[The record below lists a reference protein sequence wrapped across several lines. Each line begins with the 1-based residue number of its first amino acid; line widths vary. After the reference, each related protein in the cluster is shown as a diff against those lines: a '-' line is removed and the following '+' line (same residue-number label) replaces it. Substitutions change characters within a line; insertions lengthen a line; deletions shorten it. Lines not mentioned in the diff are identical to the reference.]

1 MADRSLAQCTTSRL
15 LPSAFQLRRIMKKLE
30 KSKLQSNKTIQIS
43 GSKSISN
50 RLLILE
56 SLFENI
62 KIDNLSNSQDTQ
74 LLKKALSE
82 KTEAVDIH
90 HAGTAMRFLTSYYS
104 IQEGKTTILT
114 GSKRMKERPIKNLV
128 TALQNLGVE
137 IEYLE
142 NEGFPP
148 LKIKG
153 RKITETR
160 VNVPANISSQ
170 FITSLLLIAGKLEKG
185 LEINLVGEI
194 TSRSYIEMTLD
205 ILTKFGIKASFIGN
219 TIKVEPF
226 TDHQSSIIHY
236 EVESDW
242 SSASYFYSFAALGR
256 KTIRLKSFYRESTQ
270 GDSAIAKIY
279 EEFFGIKTLFTDEE
293 YTITLQPVEGFTFP
307 EKIILDMNDC
317 PDIAQTLCVT
327 AAALKIPFEIS
338 GLGTLRVKETDRLLA
353 LYNELQKL
361 GTETEITDSTI
372 RSVRFDEPQENIS
385 IKTYQDHRMAMSF
398 APFCL
403 VKELTI
409 EDENVVEKSYPM
421 FWEDLEKILISN
433 ITEINVNTK

>member
-1 MADRSLAQCTTSRL
+1 
-15 LPSAFQLRRIMKKLE
+15 MKKLE
-30 KSKLQSNKTIQIS
+30 QSKLVGNQTIQIS

-56 SLFENI
+56 SLFKNI
-62 KIDNLSNSQDTQ
+62 QIGNLSNSQDTQ

-82 KTEAVDIH
+82 NTETVDIH

-104 IQEGKTTILT
+104 IAEGKTTVLT
-114 GSKRMKERPIKNLV
+114 GSGRMKERPIKNLV

-153 RKITETR
+153 RKITETK
-160 VNVPANISSQ
+160 VDVPANISSQ

-185 LEINLVGEI
+185 LEINLVGEV

-205 ILTKFGIKASFIGN
+205 ILKKFGIQASFVGN
-219 TIKVEPF
+219 LIKVEPF
-226 TDHQSSIIHY
+226 NESNQHSVVNY

-242 SSASYFYSFAALGR
+242 SSASYFYSFVALGR
-256 KTIRLKSFYRESTQ
+256 ETIHLKSFYKESTQ

-279 EEFFGIKTLFTDEE
+279 EEFFGIQTIFTEAE
-293 YTITLQPVEGFTFP
+293 HKITLQPDPNFQFP
-307 EKIILDMNDC
+307 DKIVLDMNNC

-361 GTETEITDSTI
+361 GTETEITDTTI
-372 RSVRFDEPQENIS
+372 QSLSFKEAEENIS

-403 VKELTI
+403 IKELNI

-421 FWEDLEKILISN
+421 FWEDLSMIL
-433 ITEINVNTK
+433 K

>member
-1 MADRSLAQCTTSRL
+1 
-15 LPSAFQLRRIMKKLE
+15 MKKLE
-30 KSKLQSNKTIQIS
+30 KSTLIGNKTVQIS

-56 SLFENI
+56 SLFNTI
-62 KIDNLSNSQDTQ
+62 KIGNLSNSQDTQ

-82 KTEAVDIH
+82 DTEIVDIH

-104 IQEGKTTILT
+104 IQEGKTTVLT
-114 GSKRMKERPIKNLV
+114 GSGRMKERPIKNLV
-128 TALQNLGVE
+128 TALKDLGAD

-148 LKIKG
+148 LKITGK
-153 RKITETR
+153 KITQTS

-170 FITSLLLIAGKLEKG
+170 FITSLLLIAGKLENG
-185 LEINLVGEI
+185 LEIHLVGEV
-194 TSRSYIEMTLD
+194 TSRSYIEMTLN
-205 ILTKFGIKASFIGN
+205 ILSRFGIRNSFEGN
-219 TIKVEPF
+219 IIKVEPF
-226 TDHQSSIIHY
+226 VENHAAALSY

-242 SSASYFYSFAALGR
+242 SSASYFYSICALGR
-256 KTIRLKSFYRESTQ
+256 ETIHLKSFYKESTQ

-279 EEFFGIKTLFTDEE
+279 EKFFGITTTFSEDEHK
-293 YTITLQPVEGFTFP
+293 ITLQPQPDFSFP
-307 EKIILDMNDC
+307 EKIVLDMNNC

-353 LYNELQKL
+353 LYNELKKL
-361 GTETEITDSTI
+361 GTVTEITDLTI
-372 RSVRFDEPQENIS
+372 DSVSFGEPEDSIS

-403 VKELTI
+403 IGELNI
-409 EDENVVEKSYPM
+409 EDEDVVEKSYPM
-421 FWEDLEKILISN
+421 FWNDLADVIAH
-433 ITEINVNTK
+433 

>member
-1 MADRSLAQCTTSRL
+1 M
-15 LPSAFQLRRIMKKLE
+15 KLE
-30 KSKLQSNKTIQIS
+30 KSHLSANKTIQIS

-56 SLFENI
+56 SLFNTI
-62 KIDNLSNSQDTQ
+62 KIGNLSNSQDTQ

-82 KTEAVDIH
+82 NTEIVDIH

-104 IQEGKTTILT
+104 IQDGKTTILT

-128 TALQNLGVE
+128 SALQNLGVD
-137 IEYLE
+137 IEYME

-153 RKITETR
+153 RKITETT
-160 VNVPANISSQ
+160 VDVPANISSQ
-170 FITSLLLIAGKLEKG
+170 FITSLLLIAGKLENG
-185 LEINLVGEI
+185 LEINLIGEV

-205 ILTKFGIKASFIGN
+205 ILTKFGIKNSFTGN

-226 TDHQSSIIHY
+226 DEHSSLMNY

-242 SSASYFYSFAALGR
+242 SSASYYYSICALGR
-256 KTIRLKSFYRESTQ
+256 ETLHLKSFYQESTQ

-279 EEFFGIKTLFTDEE
+279 EKFFGIKTIFSENE
-293 YTITLQPVEGFTFP
+293 HQITLQPDPNFSYP
-307 EKIILDMNDC
+307 EKIVLDMNDC

-327 AAALKIPFEIS
+327 ASALRIPFEIS

-353 LYNELQKL
+353 LYNELKKI
-361 GTETEITDSTI
+361 GAETEITDLTI
-372 RSVRFDEPQENIS
+372 KSVSFGEAEENIS
-385 IKTYQDHRMAMSF
+385 IQTYQDHRMAMSF

-403 VKELTI
+403 IKELTI
-409 EDENVVEKSYPM
+409 EDEDVVEKSYPM
-421 FWEDLEKILISN
+421 FWEDLNTILVKN
-433 ITEINVNTK
+433 

>member
-1 MADRSLAQCTTSRL
+1 
-15 LPSAFQLRRIMKKLE
+15 MKKLK
-30 KSKLQSNKTIQIS
+30 KSKLKENQTIQIS

-56 SLFENI
+56 SLFKNI
-62 KIDNLSNSQDTQ
+62 EIGNLSNSQDTS

-82 KTEAVDIH
+82 NTEWVDIH

-104 IQEGKTTILT
+104 IQGGKTTILT

-128 TALQNLGVE
+128 TALKSLGVE
-137 IEYLE
+137 IEYME

-148 LKIKG
+148 LKIRG
-153 RKITETR
+153 RKITQPK
-160 VNVPANISSQ
+160 VNVPSNISSQ
-170 FITSLLLIAGKLEKG
+170 FITSLLLIAGKLENG
-185 LEINLVGEI
+185 LEIHLVGEV
-194 TSRSYIEMTLD
+194 TSRSYIEMTLN
-205 ILTKFGIKASFIGN
+205 ILTRFGIKNSFIEN

-226 TDHQSSIIHY
+226 INHQSSIINY

-256 KTIRLKSFYRESTQ
+256 KTIHLKSFYKESTQ

-279 EEFFGIKTLFTDEE
+279 EEFFGIKTNFTEE
-293 YTITLQPVEGFTFP
+293 EHKLTLQPDPNFKFP
-307 EKIILDMNDC
+307 EKIVLDMNNC

-327 AAALKIPFEIS
+327 AAALKIPFVIS

-353 LYNELQKL
+353 LHNELKKL
-361 GTETEITDSTI
+361 GTETEYTDYTIKSTGFGKAEESI
-372 RSVRFDEPQENIS
+372 I
-385 IKTYQDHRMAMSF
+385 IKTYQDHRMAMAF

-403 VKELTI
+403 VQELEI
-409 EDENVVEKSYPM
+409 EDEDVVEKSYPK
-421 FWEDLEKILISN
+421 FWEDLQIIL
-433 ITEINVNTK
+433 TENS

>member
-1 MADRSLAQCTTSRL
+1 M
-15 LPSAFQLRRIMKKLE
+15 KLE
-30 KSKLQSNKTIQIS
+30 KSKLLENKTIQIS

-56 SLFENI
+56 NLFNNI
-62 KIDNLSNSQDTQ
+62 KIGNLSNSQDTQ
-74 LLKKALSE
+74 LLKKALE
-82 KTEAVDIH
+82 ENTEVVDIH

-148 LKIKG
+148 LKIEG
-153 RKITETR
+153 RKITETK
-160 VNVPANISSQ
+160 VDVPANISSQ
-170 FITSLLLIAGKLEKG
+170 FITSLLLIAGKLQNG

-194 TSRSYIEMTLD
+194 TSRSYIEMTLN
-205 ILTKFGIKASFIGN
+205 ILTKFGIKNSFIGN
-219 TIKVEPF
+219 TIKVEA
-226 TDHQSSIIHY
+226 TNHQLSTINY

-256 KTIRLKSFYRESTQ
+256 ETIHLKSFYKKSTQ
-270 GDSAIAKIY
+270 GDSAIAEIY
-279 EEFFGIKTLFTDEE
+279 EKFFGIKTTFTEDEHKL
-293 YTITLQPVEGFTFP
+293 TLQPIENFQFP
-307 EKIILDMNDC
+307 EKIMLDMNNC

-353 LYNELQKL
+353 LHNELKKL
-361 GTETEITDSTI
+361 GTETEFTDLTITSI
-372 RSVRFDEPQENIS
+372 SFNEPDDNIS
-385 IKTYQDHRMAMSF
+385 IKTYQDHRMAMAF

-403 VKELTI
+403 IKELNI
-409 EDENVVEKSYPM
+409 EEEDVVEKSYPM
-421 FWEDLEKILISN
+421 FWEDLKLIL
-433 ITEINVNTK
+433 TENS

>member
-1 MADRSLAQCTTSRL
+1 M
-15 LPSAFQLRRIMKKLE
+15 KLE
-30 KSKLQSNKTIQIS
+30 KSKLSADKTVQIS

-56 SLFENI
+56 SLFKNI
-62 KIDNLSNSQDTQ
+62 QIGNLSNSQDTQ

-82 KTEAVDIH
+82 NTETVDIH

-104 IQEGKTTILT
+104 TFEGKTTILT

-128 TALQNLGVE
+128 SALRDLGVD

-148 LKIKG
+148 LKITGK
-153 RKITETR
+153 KITQKQ

-170 FITSLLLIAGKLEKG
+170 FITSLLLIAGKLENG
-185 LEINLVGEI
+185 LEIHLMGEV

-205 ILTKFGIKASFIGN
+205 ILTRFGIKNSFEGN
-219 TIKVEPF
+219 TIKVEHF
-226 TDHQSSIIHY
+226 DADKELSTTHY

-256 KTIRLKSFYRESTQ
+256 ETIHLKSFYKESTQ

-279 EEFFGIKTLFTDEE
+279 EDFFGIKTTFTEAE
-293 YTITLQPVEGFTFP
+293 HQLTLQPDPDFIFP
-307 EKIILDMNDC
+307 EKIILDMNNC

-327 AAALKIPFEIS
+327 AAALKIPFDIS
-338 GLGTLRVKETDRLLA
+338 GLGTLRVKETDRLQA
-353 LYNELQKL
+353 LYNELKKL
-361 GTETEITDSTI
+361 GTETEITDLTI
-372 RSVRFDEPQENIS
+372 KSINFGQPEDHIS
-385 IKTYQDHRMAMSF
+385 IRTYQDHRMAMSF

-403 VKELTI
+403 IKELNI
-409 EDENVVEKSYPM
+409 EEEDVVEKSYPM
-421 FWEDLEKILISN
+421 FWKDLDDLLMR
-433 ITEINVNTK
+433 

>member
-1 MADRSLAQCTTSRL
+1 M
-15 LPSAFQLRRIMKKLE
+15 KLE
-30 KSKLQSNKTIQIS
+30 KSKLTKDKTVQIS

-56 SLFENI
+56 SLFKDI
-62 KIDNLSNSQDTQ
+62 QIGNLSNSQDTQ

-82 KTEAVDIH
+82 NTETVDIH

-104 IQEGKTTILT
+104 IMEGKTTILT

-128 TALQNLGVE
+128 AALQDLGVE

-153 RKITETR
+153 RKITQTK

-170 FITSLLLIAGKLEKG
+170 FITSLLLIAGKLENG
-185 LEINLVGEI
+185 LDINLVGEV

-205 ILTKFGIKASFIGN
+205 ILSRFGIKNSFIGN

-226 TDHQSSIIHY
+226 INNHSSIINY

-256 KTIRLKSFYRESTQ
+256 ATIHLKSFYKTSTQ
-270 GDSAIAKIY
+270 GDAAIAEIY
-279 EEFFGIKTLFTDEE
+279 NEFFGIKTVFTESE
-293 YTITLQPVEGFTFP
+293 HKISLQADPDFRFP
-307 EKIILDMNDC
+307 EKIVLDMNNC

-353 LYNELQKL
+353 LYNELKKL
-361 GTETEITDSTI
+361 GTETEITDSAI
-372 RSVRFDEPQENIS
+372 KSVGFNEPEENIS

-403 VKELTI
+403 ISELNI

-421 FWEDLEKILISN
+421 FWEDLSQIF
-433 ITEINVNTK
+433 TA

>member
-1 MADRSLAQCTTSRL
+1 M
-15 LPSAFQLRRIMKKLE
+15 KLE
-30 KSKLQSNKTIQIS
+30 KSKLIGNKTIQIS

-56 SLFENI
+56 SLFKNI
-62 KIDNLSNSQDTQ
+62 KINNLSNSQDTQ
-74 LLKKALSE
+74 LLKKALSADSE
-82 KTEAVDIH
+82 IVDIH

-114 GSKRMKERPIKNLV
+114 GSGRMKERPIKNLV
-128 TALQNLGVE
+128 TALQDLGAE

-148 LKIKG
+148 LKITGK
-153 RKITETR
+153 RIVQSK
-160 VNVPANISSQ
+160 VDVPANISSQ
-170 FITSLLLIAGKLEKG
+170 FITSLLLVAGKLENG
-185 LEINLVGEI
+185 LEINLVGKI
-194 TSRSYIEMTLD
+194 TSGSYIEMTLD
-205 ILTKFGIKASFIGN
+205 ILTKFGIKNTFEGN

-226 TDHQSSIIHY
+226 ENAPSIANY

-242 SSASYFYSFAALGR
+242 SSASYFYSFCAIGR
-256 KTIRLKSFYRESTQ
+256 ETIHLKSFYKESTQ

-279 EEFFGIKTLFTDEE
+279 HEFFGIKTVFSEDEHK
-293 YTITLQPVEGFTFP
+293 ISLQSDLSFQFP
-307 EKIILDMNDC
+307 EKIILDMNNC

-327 AAALKIPFEIS
+327 ASALKIPFEIS
-338 GLGTLRVKETDRLLA
+338 GLGTLKVKETDRLLA
-353 LYNELQKL
+353 LHNELKKL
-361 GTETEITDSTI
+361 GAKTEITDSTI
-372 RSVRFDEPQENIS
+372 KSINFKEAEENIS

-403 VKELTI
+403 IAALNI

-421 FWEDLEKILISN
+421 FWEDLKIILF
-433 ITEINVNTK
+433 

>member
-1 MADRSLAQCTTSRL
+1 M
-15 LPSAFQLRRIMKKLE
+15 KLE
-30 KSKLQSNKTIQIS
+30 KSKLIGDKTVQIS

-56 SLFENI
+56 SLFKNI
-62 KIDNLSNSQDTQ
+62 KIGNLSNSQDTQ
-74 LLKKALSE
+74 LLKKALE
-82 KTEAVDIH
+82 QNTDIVDIH

-104 IQEGKTTILT
+104 IMEGKTTILT

-148 LKIKG
+148 LKITG
-153 RKITETR
+153 RKITQAK
-160 VNVPANISSQ
+160 VDVPANISSQ
-170 FITSLLLIAGKLEKG
+170 FITSLLLIAGKLENG
-185 LEINLVGEI
+185 LEINLVGEV

-205 ILTKFGIKASFIGN
+205 ILTKFGIKNSFTGN
-219 TIKVEPF
+219 TIKVESF
-226 TDHQSSIIHY
+226 INNHSSIINY

-242 SSASYFYSFAALGR
+242 SSASYFYSIAALGR
-256 KTIRLKSFYRESTQ
+256 ETIHLKSFYKESTQ

-279 EEFFGIKTLFTDEE
+279 EEFFGIKTIFAENE
-293 YTITLQPVEGFTFP
+293 HKITLQANSNFQFP
-307 EKIILDMNDC
+307 KKIVLDMNNC

-327 AAALKIPFEIS
+327 ASALKIPFEIS

-353 LYNELQKL
+353 LYNELKKI
-361 GTETEITDSTI
+361 GTETEITDLSI
-372 RSVRFDEPQENIS
+372 KSISFSKPEENIS

-403 VKELTI
+403 IAALNI
-409 EDENVVEKSYPM
+409 EDEDVVEKSYPM
-421 FWEDLEKILISN
+421 FWEDLNTIL
-433 ITEINVNTK
+433 TKN

>member
-1 MADRSLAQCTTSRL
+1 
-15 LPSAFQLRRIMKKLE
+15 MKKLK
-30 KSKLQSNKTIQIS
+30 KSELKENQTIQIS

-56 SLFENI
+56 SLFKNI
-62 KIDNLSNSQDTQ
+62 EIGNLSNSKDTS

-82 KTEAVDIH
+82 NTEVVDIH

-104 IQEGKTTILT
+104 IQDGKTTILT

-128 TALQNLGVE
+128 TALQNLGVD

-153 RKITETR
+153 RKIIQSK
-160 VNVPANISSQ
+160 VDVPANISSQ
-170 FITSLLLIAGKLEKG
+170 FITSLLLIAGKLENG
-185 LEINLVGEI
+185 LEINLVGEV
-194 TSRSYIEMTLD
+194 TSRSYIEMTLN
-205 ILTKFGIKASFIGN
+205 ILTRFGIKNSFIGN

-226 TDHQSSIIHY
+226 INHQSSIINY

-242 SSASYFYSFAALGR
+242 SSVSYFYSFAALGR
-256 KTIRLKSFYRESTQ
+256 KTIHLKSFYKESTQ

-279 EEFFGIKTLFTDEE
+279 EKFFGIKTIFSDADH
-293 YTITLQPVEGFTFP
+293 TITLKPDSGFILP
-307 EKIILDMNDC
+307 EKIVLDMNNC

-338 GLGTLRVKETDRLLA
+338 GLGTLRVKETDRLSA
-353 LYNELQKL
+353 LHNELKKL
-361 GTETEITDSTI
+361 GTETEFTNLSIKSTC
-372 RSVRFDEPQENIS
+372 FNEPEDNIS
-385 IKTYQDHRMAMSF
+385 IKTYQDHRMAMAF

-403 VKELTI
+403 IQELEI
-409 EDENVVEKSYPM
+409 EDEDVVEKSYPK
-421 FWEDLEKILISN
+421 FWEDLKIIL
-433 ITEINVNTK
+433 TENS

>member
-1 MADRSLAQCTTSRL
+1 M
-15 LPSAFQLRRIMKKLE
+15 KLE
-30 KSKLQSNKTIQIS
+30 KSKLSADKTVQIS

-56 SLFENI
+56 SLFKNI
-62 KIDNLSNSQDTQ
+62 QIGNLSNSQDTQ

-82 KTEAVDIH
+82 NTETVDIH

-104 IQEGKTTILT
+104 IFEGKTTVLT

-128 TALQNLGVE
+128 SALKDLGVE

-148 LKIKG
+148 LKITGK
-153 RKITETR
+153 KITQKQ

-170 FITSLLLIAGKLEKG
+170 FITSLLLIAGKLENG
-185 LEINLVGEI
+185 LEINLVGEV

-205 ILTKFGIKASFIGN
+205 ILTRFGIKNSFEGN

-226 TDHQSSIIHY
+226 LVNDEVSTVSY

-242 SSASYFYSFAALGR
+242 SSASYFYSICALGR
-256 KTIRLKSFYRESTQ
+256 ETIHLKSFYKESTQ

-279 EEFFGIKTLFTDEE
+279 EDFFGIKTTFTEE
-293 YTITLQPVEGFTFP
+293 EHKLTLQPDPDFSFP
-307 EKIILDMNDC
+307 EKIILDMNNC

-338 GLGTLRVKETDRLLA
+338 GLGTLRVKETDRLQA
-353 LYNELQKL
+353 LYNELKKL
-361 GTETEITDSTI
+361 GTDTEITDLTI
-372 RSVRFDEPQENIS
+372 KSVSFGEPEENIS
-385 IKTYQDHRMAMSF
+385 IRTYQDHRMAMSF

-403 VKELTI
+403 IKELNI
-409 EDENVVEKSYPM
+409 EEEDVVEKSYPM
-421 FWEDLEKILISN
+421 FWKDLDDVMIR
-433 ITEINVNTK
+433 

>member
-1 MADRSLAQCTTSRL
+1 M
-15 LPSAFQLRRIMKKLE
+15 KLE
-30 KSKLQSNKTIQIS
+30 KSKLSADKTVQIS

-56 SLFENI
+56 SLFKNI
-62 KIDNLSNSQDTQ
+62 QIGNLSNSQDTQ

-82 KTEAVDIH
+82 NTETVDIH
-90 HAGTAMRFLTSYYS
+90 HAGTAMRFLASYYS
-104 IQEGKTTILT
+104 IFEGKTTILT

-128 TALQNLGVE
+128 SALKDLGAE

-142 NEGFPP
+142 NEGYPP
-148 LKIKG
+148 LKITGK
-153 RKITETR
+153 KITQKQ

-170 FITSLLLIAGKLEKG
+170 FITSLLLIAGKLENG
-185 LEINLVGEI
+185 LEINLVGEV

-205 ILTKFGIKASFIGN
+205 ILTKFGIKNSFEGN

-226 TDHQSSIIHY
+226 NENSESSTVNY

-242 SSASYFYSFAALGR
+242 SSASYFYSICALGGE
-256 KTIRLKSFYRESTQ
+256 TIHLKSFYKESTQ

-279 EEFFGIKTLFTDEE
+279 EDFFGIKTIFTEDEHQL
-293 YTITLQPVEGFTFP
+293 TLIPEPDFSFP
-307 EKIILDMNDC
+307 EKIVLDMNNC

-338 GLGTLRVKETDRLLA
+338 GLGTLRVKETDRLQA
-353 LYNELQKL
+353 LYNELKKL
-361 GTETEITDSTI
+361 GTETEITDLTI
-372 RSVRFDEPQENIS
+372 KSLSFGEPEENIS

-403 VKELTI
+403 IRELNI
-409 EDENVVEKSYPM
+409 EEEDVVEKSYPM
-421 FWEDLEKILISN
+421 FWKDLDDVLLR
-433 ITEINVNTK
+433 

>member
-1 MADRSLAQCTTSRL
+1 M
-15 LPSAFQLRRIMKKLE
+15 KLE
-30 KSKLQSNKTIQIS
+30 KSTLLSDKTVQIS

-56 SLFENI
+56 SLFSNI
-62 KIDNLSNSQDTQ
+62 KIGNLSNSQDTQ
-74 LLKKALSE
+74 LLKKALSAD
-82 KTEAVDIH
+82 TEVVDIH
-90 HAGTAMRFLTSYYS
+90 HAGTAMRFLTSFYS
-104 IQEGKTTILT
+104 IQDGKTTILT

-128 TALQNLGVE
+128 SALRDLGAE
-137 IEYLE
+137 IEYME

-148 LKIKG
+148 LKIIGK
-153 RKITETR
+153 KITQTS
-160 VNVPANISSQ
+160 VHVPANISSQ
-170 FITSLLLIAGKLEKG
+170 FITSLLLVAGKLENG
-185 LEINLVGEI
+185 LEIQLVGDV

-205 ILTKFGIKASFIGN
+205 ILTKFGIKNSFEGN

-226 TDHQSSIIHY
+226 IPENDAATIHY

-242 SSASYFYSFAALGR
+242 SSASYFYSISALGR
-256 KTIRLKSFYRESTQ
+256 ETMHLKSFYKESTQ

-279 EEFFGIKTLFTDEE
+279 EDFFGIKTTFTEDEHKV
-293 YTITLQPVEGFTFP
+293 TLEPQQDFSFP
-307 EKIILDMNDC
+307 EKIILDMNNC

-353 LYNELQKL
+353 LYNELKKL
-361 GTETEITDSTI
+361 GTETKFTDLTI
-372 RSVRFDEPQENIS
+372 ESVSFGEPEDDIS

-403 VKELTI
+403 VKELNI
-409 EDENVVEKSYPM
+409 EDEDVVEKSYPM
-421 FWEDLEKILISN
+421 FWEDLASIVKN
-433 ITEINVNTK
+433 

>member
-1 MADRSLAQCTTSRL
+1 
-15 LPSAFQLRRIMKKLE
+15 MKKLK
-30 KSKLQSNKTIQIS
+30 KSELKANQTIQIS

-56 SLFENI
+56 SLFSNI
-62 KIDNLSNSQDTQ
+62 QIGNLSNSQDTQ

-82 KTEAVDIH
+82 NTETVDIH

-104 IQEGKTTILT
+104 IQKGKTTVLT

-128 TALQNLGVE
+128 TALQKLGVE

-142 NEGFPP
+142 NDGFPP
-148 LKIKG
+148 LKITG
-153 RKITETR
+153 RKITAR
-160 VNVPANISSQ
+160 SVDVPANISSQ
-170 FITSLLLIAGKLEKG
+170 FITSLLLIAGKLENG
-185 LEINLVGEI
+185 LEINLVGEV

-205 ILTKFGIKASFIGN
+205 ILTKFGIKSSFTGN
-219 TIKVEPF
+219 TITVEPF
-226 TDHQSSIIHY
+226 VDQESSVLIY

-242 SSASYFYSFAALGR
+242 SSASYFYSLAALGR
-256 KTIRLKSFYRESTQ
+256 ETLHLKSFYKASTQ
-270 GDSAIAKIY
+270 GDSAIAQIY
-279 EEFFGIKTLFTDEE
+279 ETFFGIITAYIEDQHAL
-293 YTITLQPVEGFTFP
+293 TLQPVENFPFP
-307 EKIILDMNDC
+307 EKIILDMNNC

-361 GTETEITDSTI
+361 GTETEITDSSI
-372 RSVRFDEPQENIS
+372 KSVSFGEPQENIS
-385 IKTYQDHRMAMSF
+385 VKTYQDHRMAMSF

-403 VKELTI
+403 IKELNI
-409 EDENVVEKSYPM
+409 EDEDVVEKSYPM
-421 FWEDLEKILISN
+421 FWEDLEKILN
-433 ITEINVNTK
+433 

>member
-1 MADRSLAQCTTSRL
+1 MDDGSFSKASE
-15 LPSAFQLRRIMKKLE
+15 LPASGLQLPYLKIMKLE
-30 KSKLQSNKTIQIS
+30 KSQLKENQTIQIS

-56 SLFENI
+56 SLFSNI
-62 KIDNLSNSQDTQ
+62 QIGNLSNSQDTS

-82 KTEAVDIH
+82 NTEIVDIH

-104 IQEGKTTILT
+104 IQERKTTILT

-153 RKITETR
+153 RKIIQEK
-160 VNVPANISSQ
+160 VDVPANISSQ
-170 FITSLLLIAGKLEKG
+170 FITSLLLIAGKLENG
-185 LEINLVGEI
+185 LEINLVGEV
-194 TSRSYIEMTLD
+194 TSRSYIEMTLN
-205 ILTKFGIKASFIGN
+205 ILTKFGIRNSFAGN

-226 TDHQSSIIHY
+226 INHQSSIINY

-256 KTIRLKSFYRESTQ
+256 KTIHLKSFYKKSTQ

-279 EEFFGIKTLFTDEE
+279 EDFFGIKTIFTENE
-293 YTITLQPVEGFTFP
+293 HKITLQPDPDFVFP
-307 EKIILDMNDC
+307 EKIFLDMNNC

-353 LYNELQKL
+353 LHQELKKL
-361 GTETEITDSTI
+361 GAETEFTDLTI
-372 RSVRFDEPQENIS
+372 KSISFSKPEDNIS
-385 IKTYQDHRMAMSF
+385 IKTYQDHRMAMAF

-403 VKELTI
+403 IKELHI
-409 EDENVVEKSYPM
+409 EDEDVVEKSYPM
-421 FWEDLEKILISN
+421 FWEDLKIIL
-433 ITEINVNTK
+433 TENS

>member
-1 MADRSLAQCTTSRL
+1 
-15 LPSAFQLRRIMKKLE
+15 MKKLE
-30 KSKLQSNKTIQIS
+30 KSTLIGNKTVQIS

-56 SLFENI
+56 SLFNTI
-62 KIDNLSNSQDTQ
+62 KIGNLSNSQDTQ

-82 KTEAVDIH
+82 DTEIVDIH

-104 IQEGKTTILT
+104 IQEGKTTVLT
-114 GSKRMKERPIKNLV
+114 GSGRMKERPIKNLV
-128 TALQNLGVE
+128 TALKDLGAD

-148 LKIKG
+148 LKIIGK
-153 RKITETR
+153 KITQTS

-170 FITSLLLIAGKLEKG
+170 FITSLLLIAGKLENG
-185 LEINLVGEI
+185 LEIHLVGEV

-205 ILTKFGIKASFIGN
+205 ILSRFGIRNSFEGN
-219 TIKVEPF
+219 IIKVEPF
-226 TDHQSSIIHY
+226 VENHAAALSY

-242 SSASYFYSFAALGR
+242 SSASYFYSICALGR
-256 KTIRLKSFYRESTQ
+256 ETIHLKSFYKESTQ

-279 EEFFGIKTLFTDEE
+279 EKFFGITTTFSEDEHK
-293 YTITLQPVEGFTFP
+293 ITLQPQPDFSFP
-307 EKIILDMNDC
+307 EKIVLDMNNC

-327 AAALKIPFEIS
+327 AAALRIPFEIS

-353 LYNELQKL
+353 LYNELKKL
-361 GTETEITDSTI
+361 GTVTEITDLTI
-372 RSVRFDEPQENIS
+372 DSVSFGEPEDSIS

-403 VKELTI
+403 IGELNI
-409 EDENVVEKSYPM
+409 EEEDVVEKSYPM
-421 FWEDLEKILISN
+421 FWNDLAD
-433 ITEINVNTK
+433 VMAH

>member
-1 MADRSLAQCTTSRL
+1 M
-15 LPSAFQLRRIMKKLE
+15 KLE
-30 KSKLQSNKTIQIS
+30 KSKLTENKTIQIS

-56 SLFENI
+56 SLFKNI
-62 KIDNLSNSQDTQ
+62 KIGNLSNSQDTQ
-74 LLKKALSE
+74 LLRKALSE
-82 KTEAVDIH
+82 ETEIVDIH

-104 IQEGKTTILT
+104 IQDGKTTILT
-114 GSKRMKERPIKNLV
+114 GSGRMKERPIKNLV
-128 TALQNLGVE
+128 TALQNLGVK
-137 IEYLE
+137 IDYLE

-148 LKIKG
+148 LKIVG
-153 RKITETR
+153 RKITQSK
-160 VNVPANISSQ
+160 VDVPANISSQ
-170 FITSLLLIAGKLEKG
+170 FITSLLLIAGKLENG
-185 LEINLVGEI
+185 LEINLVGEV

-205 ILTKFGIKASFIGN
+205 ILTKFGIKNSFVGN
-219 TIKVEPF
+219 TIKVES
-226 TDHQSSIIHY
+226 TINHQLSTINY

-256 KTIRLKSFYRESTQ
+256 KTIHLKSFYKESTQ
-270 GDSAIAKIY
+270 GDSEIAYIY
-279 EEFFGIKTLFTDEE
+279 EQFFGIKTTFLEDEHKL
-293 YTITLQPVEGFTFP
+293 TLQPIENFQFP
-307 EKIILDMNDC
+307 EKIILDMNNC

-327 AAALKIPFEIS
+327 ASALKIPFEIS

-353 LYNELQKL
+353 LYNELKKL

-372 RSVRFDEPQENIS
+372 KSISFNEPEDNIS

-403 VKELTI
+403 IKELNI

-421 FWEDLEKILISN
+421 FWEDLENLLI
-433 ITEINVNTK
+433 

>member
-1 MADRSLAQCTTSRL
+1 ML
-15 LPSAFQLRRIMKKLE
+15 LKKSFV
-30 KSKLQSNKTIQIS
+30 KKNKTIQIS

-56 SLFENI
+56 TLFSNI
-62 KIDNLSNSQDTQ
+62 KIGNLSNSQDTQ
-74 LLKKALSE
+74 LLKKALSANSE
-82 KTEAVDIH
+82 TVDIH

-114 GSKRMKERPIKNLV
+114 GSGRMKERPIKNLV

-148 LKIKG
+148 LKITG
-153 RKITETR
+153 RKITEKK
-160 VNVPANISSQ
+160 VDVPANISSQ
-170 FITSLLLIAGKLEKG
+170 FITSLLLIAGKLENG
-185 LEINLVGEI
+185 LEINLVGEV

-205 ILTKFGIKASFIGN
+205 ILTKFGIKNSFVGN
-219 TIKVEPF
+219 TIKVF
-226 TDHQSSIIHY
+226 NFDGNSQSSVVKY

-256 KTIRLKSFYRESTQ
+256 ETIHLKSFYKESTQ
-270 GDSAIAKIY
+270 GDSAITKIY
-279 EEFFGIKTLFTDEE
+279 EDFFGIKTIFTESE
-293 YTITLQPVEGFTFP
+293 HQLTLQPIENFQFP
-307 EKIILDMNDC
+307 EKIVLDMNNC

-361 GTETEITDSTI
+361 GTETEITDLTI
-372 RSVRFDEPQENIS
+372 QSLAFKDAEENIS

-403 VKELTI
+403 IKELNI

-421 FWEDLEKILISN
+421 FWEDLAKILNSN
-433 ITEINVNTK
+433 

>member
-1 MADRSLAQCTTSRL
+1 
-15 LPSAFQLRRIMKKLE
+15 MKKLE
-30 KSKLQSNKTIQIS
+30 KSKLTGNKTVQIS

-56 SLFENI
+56 SLFKNI
-62 KIDNLSNSQDTQ
+62 TIGNLSNSQDTQ

-82 KTEAVDIH
+82 VTDVVDIH

-104 IQEGKTTILT
+104 IQEGKTTVLT
-114 GSKRMKERPIKNLV
+114 GSGRMKERPIKNLV
-128 TALQNLGVE
+128 SALRDLGAE
-137 IEYLE
+137 IEYME
-142 NEGFPP
+142 KEGFPP

-153 RKITETR
+153 KKITQTS

-170 FITSLLLIAGKLEKG
+170 FITSLLLIAGKLENG
-185 LEINLVGEI
+185 LEIHLVGEV

-205 ILTKFGIKASFIGN
+205 ILTRFGIKNSFEGN

-226 TDHQSSIIHY
+226 NPDNGSTTDSY

-242 SSASYFYSFAALGR
+242 SSASYFYSICALGR
-256 KTIRLKSFYRESTQ
+256 ETIHLKSFYRSSTQ

-279 EEFFGIKTLFTDEE
+279 EDFFGVKTIFTEDEHKL
-293 YTITLQPVEGFTFP
+293 TLEPQQGFVFP
-307 EKIILDMNDC
+307 EKIVLDMNNC

-338 GLGTLRVKETDRLLA
+338 GLGTLRVKETDRLQA
-353 LYNELQKL
+353 LYNELKKL
-361 GTETEITDSTI
+361 GTETEITDLTI
-372 RSVRFDEPQENIS
+372 ESVNFGEPENNIS

-403 VKELTI
+403 IKELNI
-409 EDENVVEKSYPM
+409 EDEDVVEKSYPM
-421 FWEDLEKILISN
+421 FWEDLA
-433 ITEINVNTK
+433 NVMN

>member
-1 MADRSLAQCTTSRL
+1 MTFRL
-15 LPSAFQLRRIMKKLE
+15 LPPTSLLKIMKKLK
-30 KSKLQSNKTIQIS
+30 KSELKENQTIQIS

-56 SLFENI
+56 SLFKNI
-62 KIDNLSNSQDTQ
+62 EIGNLSNSQDTS

-82 KTEAVDIH
+82 NTEVVDIH

-104 IQEGKTTILT
+104 IQDGKTTILT

-153 RKITETR
+153 RKITQAQVE
-160 VNVPANISSQ
+160 VPANISSQ
-170 FITSLLLIAGKLEKG
+170 FITSLLLIAGKLENG
-185 LEINLVGEI
+185 LEIHLVGEV
-194 TSRSYIEMTLD
+194 TSRSYIEMTLN
-205 ILTKFGIKASFIGN
+205 ILTRFGIKNSFTGN
-219 TIKVEPF
+219 TIKVEP
-226 TDHQSSIIHY
+226 TNHQLSAINY

-256 KTIRLKSFYRESTQ
+256 KTIHLKSFYTESTQ
-270 GDSAIAKIY
+270 GDSAIVKIY
-279 EEFFGIKTLFTDEE
+279 EDFFGIKTTFTESE
-293 YTITLQPVEGFTFP
+293 HQLTLQPIEDFQFP
-307 EKIILDMNDC
+307 EKIILDMNNC

-338 GLGTLRVKETDRLLA
+338 GLGTLRVKETDRILA
-353 LYNELQKL
+353 LHNELKKL
-361 GTETEITDSTI
+361 GAETEFTDLTI
-372 RSVRFDEPQENIS
+372 KSISFNAPEDHIS
-385 IKTYQDHRMAMSF
+385 IKTYQDHRMAMAF

-403 VKELTI
+403 VQELDI
-409 EDENVVEKSYPM
+409 EEEEVVEKSYPM
-421 FWEDLEKILISN
+421 FWEDLQIIL
-433 ITEINVNTK
+433 TENS